1 MKTSRIILW
10 VLALGLVTSCEKFEL
25 NEHCP
30 KDDPSVDAQQARAT
44 VNDDSD
50 QEDGVSR
57 AMDGTLDASGD
68 PLIEQSST
76 SGGNTGEGDD
86 TSDDDFVNDDS
97 DNEEEATTA
106 KQPSG
111 SSGSGNGPKSG
122 RP

>member
-1 MKTSRIILW
+1 M
-10 VLALGLVTSCEKFEL
+10 TSCEKFEL

-30 KDDPSVDAQQARAT
+30 KDDPSVDAQQARAM

-50 QEDGVSR
+50 QEDGVNR
-57 AMDGTLDASGD
+57 ALGNTLDATGD
-68 PLIEQSST
+68 PLIQQNST
-76 SGGNTGEGDD
+76 SGGNTGGDQ

-97 DNEEEATTA
+97 DNEEEVTTA

-111 SSGSGNGPKSG
+111 SSGGGNGPKSG